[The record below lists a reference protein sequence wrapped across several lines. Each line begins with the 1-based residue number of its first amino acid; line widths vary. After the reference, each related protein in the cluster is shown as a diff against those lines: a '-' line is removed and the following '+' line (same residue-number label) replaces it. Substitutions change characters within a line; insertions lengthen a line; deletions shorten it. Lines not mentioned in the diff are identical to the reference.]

1 MWNLFR
7 KKTIP
12 PPSQALLELRAR
24 LFAMDDL
31 DALVNHLTE
40 AAQGAPP
47 WAYFVAARSHR
58 QAGQLDQAVAALH
71 QVLEY
76 PDLESRVYLWAWHN
90 LRSLGLAPPP
100 EQAHQVRGMVV
111 EIPYKE
117 GRDVLAAYADHQAR
131 YLDRSGGVILW
142 DAADEKIGRLIDALL
157 ESGGP
162 VLQRAQ
168 AWDQPEP
175 GPPPPGYTRISIL
188 TDAGLHFG
196 QGPYWALSRDA
207 LGGPPLAAAERLAK
221 ALANHP
227 AICKTEISRLS

>member
-31 DALVNHLTE
+31 ADLVQGLTE
-40 AAQGAPP
+40 AARETPP
-47 WAYFVAARSHR
+47 WSLFASALGHR
-58 QAGQLDQAVAALH
+58 QDGKTSQAIADLQ
-71 QVLEY
+71 QVLATPE
-76 PDLESRVYLWAWHN
+76 LESRIYLWAWHN
-90 LRSLGLAPPP
+90 LRSLGLTPPP

-111 EIPYKE
+111 EIPHPE
-117 GRDVLAAYADHQAR
+117 GRDVLAAYADHHAR
-131 YLDRSGGVILW
+131 YLDRSGGVIFW
-142 DAADEKIGRLIDALL
+142 DAADEPIDRLIGALL
-157 ESGGP
+157 ETGGP

-168 AWDQPEP
+168 AWDKPEP
-175 GPPPPGYTRISIL
+175 GPPPPGFTRISIL

-221 ALANHP
+221 ALVNHP
-227 AICKTEISRLS
+227 AICKTEIGRLS